1 MSATIREV
9 ARAAGVSVATVSRV
23 VNGKGPVREATRRRV
38 KSAAERLR
46 YAPHGAARSLITN
59 RTSTVGVLLPD
70 IYGEF
75 FSELIRGMDLA
86 ARAQEYHILVSGS
99 HDDAEEIEA
108 VLRALRGRVD
118 GLIVMSPMASASALR
133 EIVPEGIP
141 VVLLNGPARGTP
153 YTTMRFDNRGGA
165 FAMTRHL
172 LSLGHDRIA
181 ILEGP
186 PGNQDARDRLKGW
199 QDAMAEKA
207 GARGV
212 RLPGDFTESSGF
224 AAGQRLYAS
233 SRRPTAVFAAND
245 AMAIGCL
252 AAFRE
257 AGLGVPADVAVAGFD
272 DIPIARFVTPPLST
286 VRVSIADL
294 GARAFGRLF
303 DRLSGQ
309 DGDAPRH
316 QTLPTR
322 LVIRESCGARP
333 PPGARR
339 RNFREKTIR
348 LKEESR

>member
-1 MSATIREV
+1 MNATIREV
-9 ARAAGVSVATVSRV
+9 ARAARVSVATVSRV
-23 VNGKGPVREATRRRV
+23 VNGKGPVSEDTRRRV
-38 KSAAERLR
+38 RSAAERLR
-46 YAPHGAARSLITN
+46 YVPHGAARSLITN
-59 RTSTVGVLLPD
+59 HTSTVGVLLPD

-75 FSELIRGMDLA
+75 FSELIRGIDLA
-86 ARAQEYHILVSGS
+86 ARAQEYHVLVSGS
-99 HDDAEEIEA
+99 HDDAQEIEA

-118 GLIVMSPMASASALR
+118 GLIVMSPMASAKALR

-165 FAMTRHL
+165 FAMSQHL
-172 LSLGHDRIA
+172 LSLGHKSIA
-181 ILEGP
+181 FLEGP
-186 PGNQDARDRLKGW
+186 PGNHDALDRLRGW
-199 QDAMAEKA
+199 EEAMAGSAE
-207 GARGV
+207 ARGS

-224 AAGQRLYAS
+224 AAGQRLQAS
-233 SRRPTAVFAAND
+233 SPYPTAVFAAND

-257 AGLGVPADVAVAGFD
+257 AGLSVPADVAVAGFD

-303 DRLSGQ
+303 DCLSGQ

-322 LVIRESCGARP
+322 LVIRESCGARHP
-333 PPGARR
+333 LEARS
-339 RNFREKTIR
+339 RNFKEKTIR
-348 LKEESR
+348 LQEESR